1 MLLACC
7 IGLCA
12 VTVPSRAMAQHPPAS
27 RAAPAPTPGTNW
39 ISVSWTAPAGST
51 GTTAYNAV
59 SYDVLAPDL
68 SAQGAAGAN
77 SPASGRPTI
86 SGKAQAG
93 HILTADTSD
102 IADADGLENATLT
115 YQWLAIWGATEVAI
129 QGATER
135 AYTVTGDDIGARI
148 ALTVSFSDDQ
158 GNRERLTSSPTS
170 EIESAWPYEVLHPP
184 FNLAKVWWWWRYNGD
199 CTGAFLEFETVTVD
213 FTIHNDPNYSTRGG
227 MFLMLLNG
235 NISGKSFYFG
245 LQTRLQPP
253 LGRPAA
259 KGALFSRWD
268 TRDQGNAAADPDH
281 GWTYDGG
288 YEGDFVSARR
298 SYEWSAGDYRAR
310 LARDSSRESNAD
322 GVWYGLWFTDLDTNV
337 ETWIG
342 SLRFPLVEGG
352 THIEGLFSTV
362 LEIYG
367 GAVRPAD
374 VPAWHV
380 SVGIP
385 AVDGVDA
392 GCAQTRYPDVEAE
405 DVTSEV
411 RYDPDQ
417 RRMHLEAFGAT
428 RRQTSQQL
436 IFFPDRAG
444 RVTLSSALPRVGEIL
459 RAGLHDSDGS
469 ADARW
474 QWSRGATPTGA
485 FSAING
491 ATESS
496 YTPASSDVGMY
507 LQVAVTYS
515 DGHGPGKRAE
525 AASSDPVRALV
536 VNRPP
541 AFPLPSVSFRLDHA
555 AGPGVI
561 VGTVGA
567 TDADGD
573 RLTYSL
579 SGPDAA
585 FFAIDSDTGQ
595 IRTAAGVSFDAEVRS
610 QYRVRVH
617 VDDGQGGADTADVV
631 ITVTPRPIILPPI
644 GRPVVRR
651 SSGTGPFSIVE
662 NSGTDVGRF
671 VATDPEGGGVTWS
684 LATSGDHG
692 RFEIDAAN
700 GALSFKEAPDF
711 ESDDLG
717 IDEAYTVTVQATEVD
732 GGNPLTGS
740 LAVTVAVTD
749 VNEPP
754 TVTENATPSVA
765 ENTTAVATYR
775 ATDPDERATIT
786 WSVED
791 PGASDFT
798 ITNAGALSF
807 ASAPN
812 YEVKSSYT
820 VTVRASDGT
829 NDVPHVVT
837 VTVTDVDEREVLTLS
852 DPSPLIGIPFTAA
865 FKGTGDNVDNVQPP
879 TWAWARS
886 AMGSSSGWMPITD
899 ATNATYEPTGDDRER
914 YLRVTASYDDG
925 HGTKT
930 LSKVSD
936 FTTKPDSGTNTAPTF
951 PSPLFTGGQT
961 GLSVRENAG
970 VRTVVGVAPEAT
982 DMQGGGLSYSLAV
995 DGFTSDPPFEINATS
1010 RQIRVASGAALD
1022 HEDRDS
1028 YSVTVTAEDEYTAT
1042 KEAPFDITVEDVNE
1056 RPVAVFDIP
1065 PATNEDTATTF
1076 AALGNDIDQ
1085 DDGDTL
1091 TVSITSQPSRG
1102 RVVAD
1107 TTTQLVT
1114 YTPAENDHGTY
1125 TFMYT
1130 ASDGTLSSR
1139 PALVTVTVNPVND
1152 APAFAAATAERSVS
1166 ESARPGDD
1174 VGAALTATDVDG
1186 DTLTYGLTG
1195 AAASDFEIDEQT
1207 GQITVAEGAALNVAL
1222 SPYTVTVTA
1231 DDRQGETAMVE
1242 VTITVTAGPVII
1254 ITGGGGGGGPTPSEV
1269 DFEWTV
1275 DRDIEELDGGNDRAT
1290 GVWSDGTTLW
1300 VADNADGAGDAVYA
1314 YDLASGERVEER
1326 EFDLAEAN
1334 RAPRGIWS
1342 DRSVVWVSDSG
1353 RERLFAYDLA
1363 TGERLEER
1371 EFELPRENRDARGIW
1386 SDEETMW
1393 VLDGR
1398 ADALFAY
1405 DFESGEVLAEY
1416 ALDSANSDPRGI
1428 WSDGVTIW
1436 VSDHGAKR
1444 LFAYRLPAPEGP
1456 AAEDAEPQDLERVRD
1471 EEFPN
1476 TVLRRASNNSPRG
1489 IWSDGDVMY
1498 VADESDDRVYS
1509 YNMPDA
1515 IDARLASLTLS
1526 GVDIGEFDPGRP
1538 DYEAVVADG
1547 VTETTVEAAT
1557 VQRGTDVD
1565 IDPPDADEEADG
1577 HQVALQDLG
1586 EITVTVTSAD
1596 DSRTRVYRV
1605 QFPDTGWDP
1614 ARDPWPHC
1622 LRGAVSAGFSLVVY
1636 EGGSVAELVGCAESR
1651 DIVAFYALHE
1661 GVYVSNILGAPDF
1674 VNAGFLELFPDGLPP
1689 ITPLVAA
1696 SNGPPS
1702 ADPFGDLE
1710 DGGQQP
1716 WPQCLRGDIAAGFS
1730 LVVYEGGSVDE
1741 LEACAQSRDVA
1752 ALYALSEGEFVSYI
1766 LGAPDFVTQPFRD
1779 LFADGLP
1786 LMTPLVARSE
1796 GPPTADS
1803 DGDGL
1808 ESN

>member
-12 VTVPSRAMAQHPPAS
+12 VTVPSRAVAQHPPAS

-59 SYDVLAPDL
+59 SYDVLVPDL
-68 SAQGAAGAN
+68 SAHGTAGAN
-77 SPASGRPTI
+77 RPASGRPTI

-93 HILTADTSD
+93 HTLTADTSD

-245 LQTRLQPP
+245 LQTGLQPP

-342 SLRFPLVEGG
+342 SLRFPLVEGE

-474 QWSRGATPTGA
+474 QWSRGVTPTGA

-507 LQVAVTYS
+507 LQVAVAYS

-525 AASSDPVRALV
+525 AASSDPVRAVV

-541 AFPLPSVSFRLDHA
+541 AFPLPSVSFQLDHA
-555 AGPGVI
+555 AGPGIV

-573 RLTYSL
+573 GLTYSL

-585 FFAIDSDTGQ
+585 FFVIDAGTGQ

-617 VDDGQGGADTADVV
+617 VDDGQGGADTVDVV
-631 ITVTPRPIILPPI
+631 ITVTARPIILPPI
-644 GRPVVRR
+644 G
-651 SSGTGPFSIVE
+651 
-662 NSGTDVGRF
+662 
-671 VATDPEGGGVTWS
+671 
-684 LATSGDHG
+684 L
-692 RFEIDAAN
+692 
-700 GALSFKEAPDF
+700 
-711 ESDDLG
+711 
-717 IDEAYTVTVQATEVD
+717 
-732 GGNPLTGS
+732 
-740 LAVTVAVTD
+740 
-749 VNEPP
+749 
-754 TVTENATPSVA
+754 
-765 ENTTAVATYR
+765 
-775 ATDPDERATIT
+775 
-786 WSVED
+786 
-791 PGASDFT
+791 
-798 ITNAGALSF
+798 
-807 ASAPN
+807 
-812 YEVKSSYT
+812 
-820 VTVRASDGT
+820 
-829 NDVPHVVT
+829 
-837 VTVTDVDEREVLTLS
+837 
-852 DPSPLIGIPFTAA
+852 
-865 FKGTGDNVDNVQPP
+865 
-879 TWAWARS
+879 
-886 AMGSSSGWMPITD
+886 
-899 ATNATYEPTGDDRER
+899 
-914 YLRVTASYDDG
+914 
-925 HGTKT
+925 
-930 LSKVSD
+930 
-936 FTTKPDSGTNTAPTF
+936 
-951 PSPLFTGGQT
+951 
-961 GLSVRENAG
+961 
-970 VRTVVGVAPEAT
+970 
-982 DMQGGGLSYSLAV
+982 
-995 DGFTSDPPFEINATS
+995 
-1010 RQIRVASGAALD
+1010 
-1022 HEDRDS
+1022 
-1028 YSVTVTAEDEYTAT
+1028 
-1042 KEAPFDITVEDVNE
+1042 
-1056 RPVAVFDIP
+1056 
-1065 PATNEDTATTF
+1065 
-1076 AALGNDIDQ
+1076 
-1085 DDGDTL
+1085 
-1091 TVSITSQPSRG
+1091 
-1102 RVVAD
+1102 
-1107 TTTQLVT
+1107 
-1114 YTPAENDHGTY
+1114 
-1125 TFMYT
+1125 
-1130 ASDGTLSSR
+1130 
-1139 PALVTVTVNPVND
+1139 
-1152 APAFAAATAERSVS
+1152 
-1166 ESARPGDD
+1166 
-1174 VGAALTATDVDG
+1174 
-1186 DTLTYGLTG
+1186 
-1195 AAASDFEIDEQT
+1195 
-1207 GQITVAEGAALNVAL
+1207 
-1222 SPYTVTVTA
+1222 
-1231 DDRQGETAMVE
+1231 
-1242 VTITVTAGPVII
+1242 
-1254 ITGGGGGGGPTPSEV
+1254 GGGGGGPSGPTPSDE

-1275 DRDIEELDGGNDRAT
+1275 DRDIEELEGGNDRAT

-1314 YDLASGERVEER
+1314 YDLASGERVEEAVSSR
-1326 EFDLAEAN
+1326 SHDTN

-1342 DRSVVWVSDSG
+1342 DGECRRGSRTAAGNASSPTASRTGSGSRSASSSCRARTAMRAASG
-1353 RERLFAYDLA
+1353 PTRRRCGCSTAVKP
-1363 TGERLEER
+1363 T
-1371 EFELPRENRDARGIW
+1371 
-1386 SDEETMW
+1386 
-1393 VLDGR
+1393 
-1398 ADALFAY
+1398 ALFAY
-1405 DFESGEVLAEY
+1405 DIASGELLAEY
-1416 ALDSANSDPRGI
+1416 ELDAANDDPRGI
-1428 WSDGVTIW
+1428 WSDRTTVW

-1444 LFAYRLPAPEGP
+1444 LFAYRLPVLP
-1456 AAEDAEPQDLERVRD
+1456 DAETGSGEPKTRNDDRDLERVRD

-1476 TVLRRASNNSPRG
+1476 TVLSRA
-1489 IWSDGDVMY
+1489 
-1498 VADESDDRVYS
+1498 E
-1509 YNMPDA
+1509 
-1515 IDARLASLTLS
+1515 
-1526 GVDIGEFDPGRP
+1526 
-1538 DYEAVVADG
+1538 
-1547 VTETTVEAAT
+1547 
-1557 VQRGTDVD
+1557 Q
-1565 IDPPDADEEADG
+1565 
-1577 HQVALQDLG
+1577 QQ
-1586 EITVTVTSAD
+1586 
-1596 DSRTRVYRV
+1596 
-1605 QFPDTGWDP
+1605 P
-1614 ARDPWPHC
+1614 ARH
-1622 LRGAVSAGFSLVVY
+1622 LVRRRRHV
-1636 EGGSVAELVGCAESR
+1636 R
-1651 DIVAFYALHE
+1651 
-1661 GVYVSNILGAPDF
+1661 
-1674 VNAGFLELFPDGLPP
+1674 
-1689 ITPLVAA
+1689 
-1696 SNGPPS
+1696 
-1702 ADPFGDLE
+1702 
-1710 DGGQQP
+1710 
-1716 WPQCLRGDIAAGFS
+1716 R
-1730 LVVYEGGSVDE
+1730 
-1741 LEACAQSRDVA
+1741 R
-1752 ALYALSEGEFVSYI
+1752 
-1766 LGAPDFVTQPFRD
+1766 
-1779 LFADGLP
+1779 
-1786 LMTPLVARSE
+1786 
-1796 GPPTADS
+1796 
-1803 DGDGL
+1803 
-1808 ESN
+1808 

>member
-68 SAQGAAGAN
+68 SGQGAAGAN
-77 SPASGRPTI
+77 SPPSGRPTI
-86 SGKAQAG
+86 NGKAQAG
-93 HILTADTSD
+93 HILTADTSN

-184 FNLAKVWWWWRYNGD
+184 FNLAQVWWWWRYNGD

-213 FTIHNDPNYSTRGG
+213 FTIHNDPNYSTGG
-227 MFLMLLNG
+227 GLFLMLLNG

-268 TRDQGNAAADPDH
+268 TRDQGNAAADSDH

-474 QWSRGATPTGA
+474 QWSRGVTPTGA

-496 YTPASSDVGMY
+496 YTPASGDVRMY
-507 LQVAVTYS
+507 LQAAVTYD
-515 DGHGPGKRAE
+515 DGHGSGKRAE
-525 AASSDPVRALV
+525 AATSDPVRPLV
-536 VNRPP
+536 DNRPP
-541 AFPLPSVSFRLDHA
+541 AFPLPSVSFQLGHA

-617 VDDGQGGADTADVV
+617 VDDGQGGADTVDVI
-631 ITVTPRPIILPPI
+631 ITVTARPTILPPI

-684 LATSGDHG
+684 LATTGDHG

-700 GALSFKEAPDF
+700 GALSFKELPDF

-717 IDEAYTVTVQATEVD
+717 LDKAYTVTVQATEVD
-732 GGNPLTGS
+732 DGDTQTLELTGR
-740 LAVTVAVTD
+740 LAVTVAITD

-754 TVTENATPSVA
+754 TVTGNATPSVD
-765 ENTTAVATYR
+765 ENTTAVATYS
-775 ATDPDERATIT
+775 ATDPEEVPPSWSLQGGAGVFMIT
-786 WSVED
+786 S
-791 PGASDFT
+791 
-798 ITNAGALSF
+798 AGALAF
-807 ASAPN
+807 TTAPN
-812 YEVKSSYT
+812 YEVKFSYT
-820 VTVRASDGT
+820 VTVRASDGVNTT
-829 NDVPHVVT
+829 NHPVT
-837 VTVTDVDEREVLTLS
+837 VTVTDVDEDEELKLS
-852 DPSPLIGIPFTAA
+852 ARRPLIGADYTAA
-865 FKGTGDNVDNVQPP
+865 FK
-879 TWAWARS
+879 
-886 AMGSSSGWMPITD
+886 
-899 ATNATYEPTGDDRER
+899 
-914 YLRVTASYDDG
+914 
-925 HGTKT
+925 
-930 LSKVSD
+930 
-936 FTTKPDSGTNTAPTF
+936 
-951 PSPLFTGGQT
+951 
-961 GLSVRENAG
+961 
-970 VRTVVGVAPEAT
+970 
-982 DMQGGGLSYSLAV
+982 
-995 DGFTSDPPFEINATS
+995 
-1010 RQIRVASGAALD
+1010 
-1022 HEDRDS
+1022 
-1028 YSVTVTAEDEYTAT
+1028 
-1042 KEAPFDITVEDVNE
+1042 
-1056 RPVAVFDIP
+1056 
-1065 PATNEDTATTF
+1065 
-1076 AALGNDIDQ
+1076 
-1085 DDGDTL
+1085 
-1091 TVSITSQPSRG
+1091 
-1102 RVVAD
+1102 
-1107 TTTQLVT
+1107 
-1114 YTPAENDHGTY
+1114 
-1125 TFMYT
+1125 
-1130 ASDGTLSSR
+1130 
-1139 PALVTVTVNPVND
+1139 
-1152 APAFAAATAERSVS
+1152 
-1166 ESARPGDD
+1166 
-1174 VGAALTATDVDG
+1174 
-1186 DTLTYGLTG
+1186 
-1195 AAASDFEIDEQT
+1195 
-1207 GQITVAEGAALNVAL
+1207 EG
-1222 SPYTVTVTA
+1222 
-1231 DDRQGETAMVE
+1231 M
-1242 VTITVTAGPVII
+1242 
-1254 ITGGGGGGGPTPSEV
+1254 
-1269 DFEWTV
+1269 
-1275 DRDIEELDGGNDRAT
+1275 
-1290 GVWSDGTTLW
+1290 
-1300 VADNADGAGDAVYA
+1300 GDAVT
-1314 YDLASGERVEER
+1314 V
-1326 EFDLAEAN
+1326 AN
-1334 RAPRGIWS
+1334 VG
-1342 DRSVVWVSDSG
+1342 VG
-1353 RERLFAYDLA
+1353 
-1363 TGERLEER
+1363 
-1371 EFELPRENRDARGIW
+1371 
-1386 SDEETMW
+1386 
-1393 VLDGR
+1393 
-1398 ADALFAY
+1398 
-1405 DFESGEVLAEY
+1405 
-1416 ALDSANSDPRGI
+1416 ALD
-1428 WSDGVTIW
+1428 
-1436 VSDHGAKR
+1436 
-1444 LFAYRLPAPEGP
+1444 
-1456 AAEDAEPQDLERVRD
+1456 EPQWPVGRTSPWRRRPRRTVPVGADRD
-1471 EEFPN
+1471 Q
-1476 TVLRRASNNSPRG
+1476 L
-1489 IWSDGDVMY
+1489 
-1498 VADESDDRVYS
+1498 
-1509 YNMPDA
+1509 
-1515 IDARLASLTLS
+1515 
-1526 GVDIGEFDPGRP
+1526 
-1538 DYEAVVADG
+1538 
-1547 VTETTVEAAT
+1547 
-1557 VQRGTDVD
+1557 
-1565 IDPPDADEEADG
+1565 
-1577 HQVALQDLG
+1577 
-1586 EITVTVTSAD
+1586 
-1596 DSRTRVYRV
+1596 
-1605 QFPDTGWDP
+1605 P
-1614 ARDPWPHC
+1614 ARDRLLPRWAQP
-1622 LRGAVSAGFSLVVY
+1622 RGP
-1636 EGGSVAELVGCAESR
+1636 CR
-1651 DIVAFYALHE
+1651 R
-1661 GVYVSNILGAPDF
+1661 
-1674 VNAGFLELFPDGLPP
+1674 
-1689 ITPLVAA
+1689 
-1696 SNGPPS
+1696 
-1702 ADPFGDLE
+1702 
-1710 DGGQQP
+1710 
-1716 WPQCLRGDIAAGFS
+1716 PQSCPRCRTS
-1730 LVVYEGGSVDE
+1730 
-1741 LEACAQSRDVA
+1741 
-1752 ALYALSEGEFVSYI
+1752 
-1766 LGAPDFVTQPFRD
+1766 
-1779 LFADGLP
+1779 
-1786 LMTPLVARSE
+1786 
-1796 GPPTADS
+1796 
-1803 DGDGL
+1803 
-1808 ESN
+1808 